1 MKAIYLMI
9 AMLVMMSLASCS
21 ADGNDPVENST
32 STYLLEKTYGARSV
46 AHENSNSDNLNLN
59 ELPAISLSEADGIL
73 SALRKHTNSKE
84 EFDVQAADKGEQTL
98 LRIAMKQTIDNKYAF
113 TIQLNMTSYSDG
125 TLYYSG
131 YKAECSSS
139 LMKWYLKGFSLATD
153 NNTKNY
159 KFESQSYIYMKVVD
173 NGIKYMQIPV
183 TIKGSYNPQNHDAKF
198 SYNL

>member
-21 ADGNDPVENST
+21 ADGNDPVENSA

-46 AHENSNSDNLNLN
+46 AYEENNSNNLNLS

-73 SALRKHTNSKE
+73 SALRKHTHAKE
-84 EFDVQAADKGEQTL
+84 ELDIQAATKGEQTL
-98 LRIAMKQTIDNKYAF
+98 LKIAMKQTIDSKYSF
-113 TIQLNMTSYSDG
+113 TIQLNMNSYSDG
-125 TLYYSG
+125 SLYYSG

-139 LMKWYLKGFSLATD
+139 LMKWYLKGFSLASD
-153 NNTKNY
+153 NATGNY
-159 KFESQSYIYMKVVD
+159 KFESQSYIYMKIVD
-173 NGIKYMQIPV
+173 NGIKYIQVPV
-183 TIKGSYNPQNHDAKF
+183 TIKGSYDPNNHESKF